1 MWCANHGVGMKFSD
15 EQRLIVYML
24 CGIQRALKVENELNP
39 DFVEKVT
46 ATGEEWAIGEKYPWL
61 LRSEELSEP
70 DYVSE
75 TRSIL
80 QTFRTIRQSINNLD
94 PADAA
99 RVASG
104 AAASILEFD
113 GFDGNNE
120 SEHLAAAGLITRDAG
135 RWPELADLVVNS
147 HSSTLDRYRV
157 LVEGV
162 AAFQARN
169 PGGLLSSEQ
178 LLELAEL
185 VRRSRQ
191 Q

>member
-99 RVASG
+99 RVAVALPPVFSSLMG
-104 AAASILEFD
+104 STETTSL
-113 GFDGNNE
+113 
-120 SEHLAAAGLITRDAG
+120 
-135 RWPELADLVVNS
+135 
-147 HSSTLDRYRV
+147 STLRP
-157 LVEGV
+157 
-162 AAFQARN
+162 QA
-169 PGGLLSSEQ
+169 
-178 LLELAEL
+178 
-185 VRRSRQ
+185 
-191 Q
+191 